1 MARRTI
7 GKLAKEA
14 GVGVETVRFYERRG
28 ILDQPPKPPQGY
40 RTYSER
46 DLVTI
51 KYVKEAQGLSFS
63 LDEVQSLFARA
74 EGSGRGFCASVR
86 AVARKKLSAV
96 QKQIAELRRL
106 EAKLEKFLVDCAAN
120 KGEKNCPI
128 LRQIRAC
135 PKTC

>member
-14 GVGVETVRFYERRG
+14 GVGIETVRFYERRG
-28 ILDQPPKPPQGY
+28 ILNQPPKPTHGY
-40 RTYSER
+40 RAYSQR

-63 LDEVQSLFARA
+63 LDEVQALFARA
-74 EGSGRGFCASVR
+74 EGEAKGFCSAVR
-86 AVARKKLSAV
+86 GVARKKLAAV
-96 QKQIAELRRL
+96 QRQIAELRQL
-106 EAKLEKFLVDCAAN
+106 EAKLQKFLVDCAAN

>member
-28 ILDQPPKPPQGY
+28 ILNQPPKPTQGY
-40 RTYSER
+40 RTYSQR

-74 EGSGRGFCASVR
+74 EGNATGFCSSVR
-86 AVARKKLSAV
+86 AVARKKLLGV
-96 QKQIAELRRL
+96 QKQIADLRKL
-106 EAKLEKFLVDCAAN
+106 EAKLQKFLVDCAAN

>member
-28 ILDQPPKPPQGY
+28 ILSQPPKPPQGY

-51 KYVKEAQGLSFS
+51 RYVKEAQGLSFS

-74 EGSGRGFCASVR
+74 EGDGSGFCKSVR
-86 AVARKKLSAV
+86 GVARKRLSAV
-96 QKQIAELRRL
+96 RQQIAELRSL
-106 EAKLEKFLVDCAAN
+106 EGKLEKFLVDCAAN

>member
-28 ILDQPPKPPQGY
+28 ILQQPRKPQQGY
-40 RTYSER
+40 RTYSDR

-51 KYVKEAQGLSFS
+51 RYIKEAQGLSFTLS
-63 LDEVQSLFARA
+63 DAQTLIARA
-74 EGSGRGFCASVR
+74 ENDTTGFCASVR
-86 AVARKKLSAV
+86 AVARKKL
-96 QKQIAELRRL
+96 QDTRKQIAELHAL
-106 EAKLEKFLVDCAAN
+106 ESRLEKFLVDCAAN

-128 LRQIRAC
+128 LREIRSC
-135 PKTC
+135 PKQC

>member
-1 MARRTI
+1 MKRRTI

-28 ILDQPPKPPQGY
+28 ILRQPPKPQQGY
-40 RTYSER
+40 RAYSER
-46 DLVTI
+46 DLATI
-51 KYVKEAQGLSFS
+51 KYVKEAQALSFS
-63 LDEVQSLFARA
+63 LDEVQSLFSRA
-74 EGSGRGFCASVR
+74 EGNATGFCSSVR
-86 AVARKKLSAV
+86 VVAREKLATV
-96 QKQIAELRRL
+96 QKQIADLR
-106 EAKLEKFLVDCAAN
+106 KLEIRLAAFLVDCAAN